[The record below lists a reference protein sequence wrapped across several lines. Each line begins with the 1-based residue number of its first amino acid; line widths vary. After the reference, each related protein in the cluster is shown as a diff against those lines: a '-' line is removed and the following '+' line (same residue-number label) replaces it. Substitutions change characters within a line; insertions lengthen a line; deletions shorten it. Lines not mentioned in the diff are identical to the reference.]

1 MPIGNYSE
9 AKVALFHVAAVFLM
23 SGGMNIKEDY
33 EGKFP
38 MPEQGPRTK
47 RYIPPHPDEGIVVRI
62 AMLL

>member
-9 AKVALFHVAAVFLM
+9 AQVALFHVTAVFLI

-33 EGKFP
+33 GGKFT

-47 RYIPPHPDEGIVVRI
+47 KHIPPHPNEGIVVRI
-62 AMLL
+62 AALL